1 MKNGDKT
8 VSLSDQVSSLNFCLL
23 KGNYGCISA
32 AGECRWRHGTTSPGC
47 AGEKQG
53 VTRVCLAVVGCL
65 QKHDRKTSLLSGW
78 NVRVEKY

>member
-1 MKNGDKT
+1 MAARSNPETGYFK
-8 VSLSDQVSSLNFCLL
+8 SRLL